1 MNEIQFEIQS
11 NIIPILGMLTGI
23 IIPLSVFI
31 WLYYENKGKRETVLE
46 ISKNLNDPAKL
57 EELLNQ

>member
-31 WLYYENKGKRETVLE
+31 WLYYENKGRVTNEKIWCIR
-46 ISKNLNDPAKL
+46 SC
-57 EELLNQ
+57 